1 MKAIQKRSLLTQE
14 KILSVAEQLL
24 RDNPYV
30 ELTIPSVAKN
40 AEVSVGGLYGRFKSR
55 EELLAEVY
63 NRYRLR
69 RNERI
74 NLLLDAKD
82 SKSSDLLQRL
92 NCVSELFVSLHLA
105 DGGILRSFIIHH
117 WLTASSRPSKE
128 IKSEISSHLSRLT
141 EYIIGGDVR
150 LKDQSSRVSMVL
162 GYMVSISKDSIV
174 IKPETS
180 AEINLID
187 KKSLV
192 ADITRMASSLLVF

>member
-40 AEVSVGGLYGRFKSR
+40 AKVSVGGLYGRFKSR

-74 NLLLDAKD
+74 NLLLEAKK
-82 SKSSDLLQRL
+82 SESSDLLQRL
-92 NCVSELFVSLHLA
+92 SCVSELFVSLHLA

-150 LKDQSSRVSMVL
+150 LKDQSSRVSTVL